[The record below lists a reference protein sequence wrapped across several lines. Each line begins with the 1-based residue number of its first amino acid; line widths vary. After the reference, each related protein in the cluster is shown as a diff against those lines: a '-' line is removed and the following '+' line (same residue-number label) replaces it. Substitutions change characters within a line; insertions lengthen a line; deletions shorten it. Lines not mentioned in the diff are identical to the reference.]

1 LVLEAIVEPA
11 DACRNPHKIAL
22 LAAVFVSIGVAG
34 SLLLANEANGLL
46 LIMLVAIPSIPLILK
61 LFEYEESNVEAR
73 ARFAGSRTLARHFS
87 VLVVMVAYFL
97 GLCAAFTCWYA
108 VLSPEQTETIFSSQV
123 NELKAIRAS
132 FQGFAV
138 QEQINELAFETIFLH
153 NLQVGVIIVAFSLLY
168 GAGAIFVLVWNASV
182 IGAFLGGIAKANILH
197 TADAAITDVGMGV
210 LGILPHGIFELLAYS
225 TAALAGGIISQATI
239 RKAYGKPEFG
249 QILYD
254 TLKLFAWAVVFLAIG
269 ALIESTGAKA

>member
-1 LVLEAIVEPA
+1 MVLESIVEPA
-11 DACRNPHKIAL
+11 DACKNPYKIAL

-61 LFEYEESNVEAR
+61 LFEYEECNVEAR
-73 ARFAGSRTLARHFS
+73 ARFVGSRTLARHFS
-87 VLVVMVAYFL
+87 VLVVLVAYFL
-97 GLCAAFTCWYA
+97 GLCIAFTCWYV
-108 VLSPEQTETIFSSQV
+108 VLSPEQTQTIFSSQM
-123 NELKAIRAS
+123 NELEAIRAS

-182 IGAFLGGIAKANILH
+182 IGAFLGGIAKADVLH
-197 TADAAITDVGMGV
+197 TGDAVITNVGLGV

-225 TAALAGGIISQATI
+225 TAALAGGIISQAVI

>member
-1 LVLEAIVEPA
+1 MVLESIVEPS

-34 SLLLANEANGLL
+34 SLLLASEANGLL
-46 LIMLVAIPSIPLILK
+46 LIMLVAIPSIPMILK
-61 LFEYEESNVEAR
+61 LFEYEECNVEAR
-73 ARFAGSRTLARHFS
+73 VRFAGSRTLARHFS
-87 VLVVMVAYFL
+87 VLVVLVAYFL
-97 GLCAAFTCWYA
+97 GLCAAFTCWYV
-108 VLSPEQTETIFSSQV
+108 VLSPEQTQTIFSTQM

-138 QEQINELAFETIFLH
+138 QDQINELAFETIFLH

-182 IGAFLGGIAKANILH
+182 IGAFLGGIGKSELFH
-197 TADAAITDVGMGV
+197 TADAAITNVGMGV

-225 TAALAGGIISQATI
+225 TAALAGGIISQAVI